1 MEDSPLNQLRW
12 PQSHWLRRRRWRFAV
27 EGTKRPPNALHH
39 ENSSVAHKKT
49 QQATQAL
56 VLPYHFSVS
65 NSSFFILSNPS
76 PLDHERFSAHRELE
90 SLLKKSLRGPD
101 ASALFRF
108 DLGSRALY
116 AADSSNYRQLPI
128 GVVFPRDAA
137 DVEAALAACRATR
150 AAVLPRGAGTSLAGQ
165 CVNVAVVFDY
175 SRYMNALD
183 RIDPQAKTARVQ
195 PGIVLDR
202 LRDAAELH
210 HLTYAPDPATHS
222 RCTLGGIIGNNSC
235 GVHGLLGGK
244 AVDNVESLDIVLYD
258 GTRMTVGATPPAELD
273 ALVRSGGRVG
283 QIYSGLAQ
291 IRDRYAALV
300 RAKFPRIP
308 RRVSGYNLDELLPE
322 NNFHVARALVGS
334 EGTCANIV
342 SATLNLTA
350 SPPFRVLTVLGF
362 SDAFIAADAVPL
374 ALEHKPIGLEGFDFM
389 LVDFMRRKGLALR
402 DLDRLPDGVGFLL
415 VEMGAWSAEEA
426 RAKAESVARASQSW
440 AAPPVAHICTPEEAA
455 SVWHVRESAL
465 GAMVFVPGEPDR
477 FEGWEDAAVPPAQLG
492 SYLRA
497 ITKLMAEYGFR
508 SPLYGHYGQGCVHT
522 RINFD
527 FATPKGIRIFR
538 EFIDRAAD
546 VVISFGGSLSGEHG
560 DGQSRAALLPKM
572 FGPELIEAFRE
583 FKKLWDPDNRM
594 NPGKLS
600 DAVRVYDPTENLRH
614 ASDPGA
620 PGPSLLGTGET
631 HFAFAKDNRSLARAT
646 ERCVGVGSCRN
657 TVGGV
662 MCPSYRATGEEQHS
676 TRGRARL
683 LWEMLSGALRDEG
696 FQSRAV
702 HEALDLCLSCKA
714 CKSECPVQVDMAAY
728 KSEFLAQR
736 YKDGLH
742 PLHHY
747 IFGFADRLAHYGS
760 LAPALTNAIL
770 TGPLTSPL
778 IKRIAGVARERQLP
792 RLAKKPFNRWGSAE
806 WREWKREHECVPVDR
821 KKTAGNLVHLWA
833 DTWNNYYHPE
843 ALAAASTVLGQ
854 AGFGAFTP
862 RGHFCCGRPLY
873 DFGLLSAARSYL
885 AQILRRMA
893 PQIEAGLPFVFLEPS
908 CASVFRDELLEL
920 FPSDPRAKRLS
931 EQVWLFADFLAVRAP
946 DSFVSGRFK
955 NALGGAHILLHGH
968 CHHKAV
974 FGGPGSEIALLRQA
988 GATVE
993 PIQAGCCG
1001 MAGPFGF
1008 EADKFEVSQA
1018 IANQGLLPAVQSAG
1032 PTTIVVADGFS
1043 CREQIDQ
1050 LAHTKALH
1058 FAEVLTHTCR
1068 CGG

>member
-1 MEDSPLNQLRW
+1 
-12 PQSHWLRRRRWRFAV
+12 
-27 EGTKRPPNALHH
+27 
-39 ENSSVAHKKT
+39 
-49 QQATQAL
+49 
-56 VLPYHFSVS
+56 VS
-65 NSSFFILSNPS
+65 TSSFSILSNPV
-76 PLDHERFSAHRELE
+76 PLDHERFSADRELE
-90 SLLKKSLRGPD
+90 SLLKKSLRGPV
-101 ASALFRF
+101 SF

-116 AADSSNYRQLPI
+116 AADASNYRQLPI

-137 DVEAALAACRATR
+137 DVEAALAACRATG

-165 CVNVAVVFDY
+165 CVNVAVVFDF
-175 SRYMNALD
+175 SRFMNSLEELD
-183 RIDPQAKTARVQ
+183 PAKRLARVQ

-202 LRDAAELH
+202 LRDAAEAH
-210 HLTYAPDPATHS
+210 HLTCAPDPASHS

-258 GTRMTVGATPPAELD
+258 GTRMTVGATPQEQLD
-273 ALVRSGGRVG
+273 ALLRAGGRVG
-283 QIYSGLAQ
+283 QIYSGLAR

-300 RAKFPRIP
+300 REKFPRIP

-350 SPPFRVLTVLGF
+350 SPPFRVLAVLGF

-374 ALEHKPIGLEGFDFM
+374 ALEHKPIGLEGFDYM

-440 AAPPVAHICTPEEAA
+440 PSPPAAHICTPEEAA
-455 SVWHVRESAL
+455 SVWRVRESAL

-477 FEGWEDAAVPPAQLG
+477 WEGWEDAAVPPARLG
-492 SYLRA
+492 NYLRA

-527 FATPKGIRIFR
+527 FSTPNGIKIFR

-560 DGQSRAALLPKM
+560 DGQARAALLPKM

-583 FKKLWDPDNRM
+583 FKRLWDPDNRM

-614 ASDPGA
+614 STEAGA
-620 PGPSLLGTGET
+620 PGLDSET
-631 HFAFAKDNRSLARAT
+631 WETNFAFAKDNGSLSRAT

-676 TRGRARL
+676 TRGRAHL
-683 LWEMLSGALRDEG
+683 LWEMLFGALRDEG

-702 HEALDLCLSCKA
+702 YEALDLCLSCKA

-736 YKDGLH
+736 YKGRLH

-747 IFGFADRLAHYGS
+747 IFGFADRLARYGS
-760 LAPALTNAIL
+760 MAPALTNAIL

-792 RLAKKPFNRWGSAE
+792 RLAPKTFQQSRRPSTKSGEGAPGPSHLGTGETTRRDLSQ
-806 WREWKREHECVPVDR
+806 PV
-821 KKTAGNLVHLWA
+821 LLWP
-833 DTWNNYYHPE
+833 DTWNNYYHPQS
-843 ALAAASTVLGQ
+843 LQAAETVLSL
-854 AGFGAFTP
+854 AGFRVETP
-862 RGHFCCGRPLY
+862 RGHICCGRPLY

-885 AQILRRMA
+885 AQVLRRMA
-893 PQIEAGLPFVFLEPS
+893 PQIDADLPFVFLEPS
-908 CASVFRDELLEL
+908 CASVFKDELLEL
-920 FPSDPRAKRLS
+920 FPSDPRAQRLS
-931 EQVWLFADFLAVRAP
+931 EQVWLFADLLAARAP
-946 DSFVSGRFK
+946 GSFVSGRFK

-1008 EADKFEVSQA
+1008 EADKFEVSKA

-1058 FAEVLTHTCR
+1058 FAEVLAHTCR

>member
-1 MEDSPLNQLRW
+1 
-12 PQSHWLRRRRWRFAV
+12 
-27 EGTKRPPNALHH
+27 
-39 ENSSVAHKKT
+39 
-49 QQATQAL
+49 
-56 VLPYHFSVS
+56 
-65 NSSFFILSNPS
+65 
-76 PLDHERFSAHRELE
+76 
-90 SLLKKSLRGPD
+90 
-101 ASALFRF
+101 
-108 DLGSRALY
+108 
-116 AADSSNYRQLPI
+116 
-128 GVVFPRDAA
+128 
-137 DVEAALAACRATR
+137 
-150 AAVLPRGAGTSLAGQ
+150 
-165 CVNVAVVFDY
+165 
-175 SRYMNALD
+175 
-183 RIDPQAKTARVQ
+183 
-195 PGIVLDR
+195 
-202 LRDAAELH
+202 
-210 HLTYAPDPATHS
+210 
-222 RCTLGGIIGNNSC
+222 
-235 GVHGLLGGK
+235 
-244 AVDNVESLDIVLYD
+244 DNVESLDIVLYD
-258 GTRMTVGATPPAELD
+258 GTRMTVGATPQEQLD

-283 QIYSGLAQ
+283 QIYAGLAR
-291 IRDRYAALV
+291 IRDRYAVLV
-300 RAKFPRIP
+300 REKFPRIP

-342 SATLNLTA
+342 SATLNLIA

-362 SDAFIAADAVPL
+362 SDAFLAADAVPL
-374 ALEHKPIGLEGFDFM
+374 ALDHKPIGLEGFDYL

-415 VEMGAWSAEEA
+415 VEMGAWSQEEA
-426 RAKAESVARASQSW
+426 LAKAEAIARASQAWPS
-440 AAPPVAHICTPEEAA
+440 PPVAHICTPEEAA

-492 SYLRA
+492 NYLRA

-527 FATPKGIRIFR
+527 FSTPKGIKKFR

-546 VVISFGGSLSGEHG
+546 MVLSFGGSLSGEHG
-560 DGQSRAALLPKM
+560 DGQARAALLPKM
-572 FGPELIEAFRE
+572 FGAELIEAFRE
-583 FKKLWDPDNRM
+583 FKSLWDPDNRM

-614 ASDPGA
+614 ASEMHTNLVQGA
-620 PGPSLLGTGET
+620 APPQVVRTGET
-631 HFAFAKDNRSLARAT
+631 HFAFAKDNGSLARAT

-676 TRGRARL
+676 TRGRAHL
-683 LWEMLSGALRDEG
+683 LWEMLSGALREEG

-736 YKDGLH
+736 YKGRLH
-742 PLHHY
+742 PLHQY
-747 IFGFADRLAHYGS
+747 IFGFADQLARYGS

-792 RLAKKPFNRWGSAE
+792 RLAPKTFQQSRRPSANLGAPGPSHLGT
-806 WREWKREHECVPVDR
+806 REATSSDLPQSV
-821 KKTAGNLVHLWA
+821 LLWP
-833 DTWNNYYHPE
+833 DTWNNYYHPQS
-843 ALAAASTVLGQ
+843 LQAAETVLSR
-854 AGFGAFTP
+854 AGFRVETP
-862 RGHFCCGRPLY
+862 SGHICCGRPLY

-885 AQILRRMA
+885 AQVLRRMT
-893 PQIEAGLPFVFLEPS
+893 PQIDAGMPFIFLEPS
-908 CASVFRDELLEL
+908 CASVFKDELLEL
-920 FPSDPRAKRLS
+920 FPNDPRAQRLS
-931 EQVWLFADFLAVRAP
+931 EQVWLLADFLAARAP
-946 DSFVSGRFK
+946 GFIPGR
-955 NALGGAHILLHGH
+955 LDGAHILIHGH

-974 FGGPGSEIALLRQA
+974 FGGPGSEIALLREA
-988 GATVE
+988 GAAVE
-993 PIQAGCCG
+993 LIQAGCCG

-1008 EADKFEVSQA
+1008 EADKFEVSKT
-1018 IANQGLLPAVQSAG
+1018 IANQGLLPAVQSAE

-1050 LAHTKALH
+1050 LAHVKALH
-1058 FAEVLTHTCR
+1058 FAELLAHTCR

>member
-1 MEDSPLNQLRW
+1 
-12 PQSHWLRRRRWRFAV
+12 
-27 EGTKRPPNALHH
+27 
-39 ENSSVAHKKT
+39 
-49 QQATQAL
+49 
-56 VLPYHFSVS
+56 VS
-65 NSSFFILSNPS
+65 TSSFSILSNPV

-90 SLLKKSLRGPD
+90 SLLKKSLRGP
-101 ASALFRF
+101 ASSDLVRF

-116 AADSSNYRQLPI
+116 AADASNYRQLPI

-137 DVEAALAACRATR
+137 DVEAALAACRTTG

-183 RIDPQAKTARVQ
+183 CIDPEAKTARVQ

-244 AVDNVESLDIVLYD
+244 AVDNVESLDILLYD

-273 ALVRSGGRVG
+273 ALTRAGGRVG

-300 RAKFPRIP
+300 REKFPRIP
-308 RRVSGYNLDELLPE
+308 RRVSGYSLDELLPE
-322 NNFHVARALVGS
+322 NHFHVARALVGS

-342 SATLNLTA
+342 SAALNLIA

-426 RAKAESVARASQSW
+426 RAKADSVARASQSW
-440 AAPPVAHICTPEEAA
+440 PSPPVAHICTPEEAA

-477 FEGWEDAAVPPAQLG
+477 WEGWEDAAVPPARLG
-492 SYLRA
+492 NYLRA

-527 FATPKGIRIFR
+527 FSTPNGIRIFR

-560 DGQSRAALLPKM
+560 DGQARAALLPKM
-572 FGPELIEAFRE
+572 FGPELMEAFRE
-583 FKKLWDPDNRM
+583 FKRLWDPDNRM

-614 ASDPGA
+614 APPAGESA
-620 PGPSLLGTGET
+620 ARATLET
-631 HFAFAKDNRSLARAT
+631 HFAFAASSGSLARAT

-676 TRGRARL
+676 TRGRAHL
-683 LWEMLSGALRDEG
+683 LWEMFSGALRDEG

-736 YKDGLH
+736 YRGRPH

-747 IFGFADRLAHYGS
+747 IFGFADRLARYGS

-792 RLAKKPFNRWGSAE
+792 RLAPKSFQKARNSS
-806 WREWKREHECVPVDR
+806 
-821 KKTAGNLVHLWA
+821 TNLVQEAAPPQVAWEEKTGDFPQSVLLWP
-833 DTWNNYYHPE
+833 DTWNNYYHPQSL
-843 ALAAASTVLGQ
+843 LAAETVLSLV
-854 AGFGAFTP
+854 GFRVETP
-862 RGHFCCGRPLY
+862 RGHICCGRPLY

-885 AQILRRMA
+885 AQVLRRMA
-893 PQIEAGLPFVFLEPS
+893 PQIDAGLPFVFLEPS
-908 CASVFRDELLEL
+908 CASVFKDELLEL

-931 EQVWLFADFLAVRAP
+931 DQVWLFADFLAARAP
-946 DSFVSGRFK
+946 GFVSGR
-955 NALGGAHILLHGH
+955 LDGAHILLHGH

-988 GATVE
+988 GAAVE
-993 PIQAGCCG
+993 LIQAGCCG

-1008 EADKFEVSQA
+1008 EADKFEVSKA
-1018 IANQGLLPAVQSAG
+1018 IANQGLLPAVQSAS

-1058 FAEVLTHTCR
+1058 FAEVLAHSCR

>member
-1 MEDSPLNQLRW
+1 MS
-12 PQSHWLRRRRWRFAV
+12 
-27 EGTKRPPNALHH
+27 T
-39 ENSSVAHKKT
+39 
-49 QQATQAL
+49 
-56 VLPYHFSVS
+56 
-65 NSSFFILSNPS
+65 SSFSILSNPV

-90 SLLKKSLRGPD
+90 SLLKKSLRAPVSSD
-101 ASALFRF
+101 LVRF
-108 DLGSRALY
+108 DLGSRALF
-116 AADSSNYRQLPI
+116 AADASNYRQLPI

-137 DVEAALAACRATR
+137 DVKAALAACRATG

-165 CVNVAVVFDY
+165 CVNVAVIFDF
-175 SRYMNALD
+175 SRFMNSLEELD
-183 RIDPQAKTARVQ
+183 PAKRLARVQ

-244 AVDNVESLDIVLYD
+244 AVDNVETLDIVLYD
-258 GTRMTVGATPPAELD
+258 GTKMTVGATPQEQLD
-273 ALVRSGGRVG
+273 ALVRAGGRVG
-283 QIYSGLAQ
+283 QIYSGLAR

-300 RAKFPRIP
+300 REKFPRIP

-342 SATLNLTA
+342 SATLNLIA

-362 SDAFIAADAVPL
+362 GDAFLAADAVPL

-426 RAKAESVARASQSW
+426 QAKAESVARAAQSW
-440 AAPPVAHICTPEEAA
+440 PSPPAAHICTPEEAA
-455 SVWHVRESAL
+455 SVWRVRESAL

-492 SYLRA
+492 KYLRA

-527 FATPKGIRIFR
+527 FSTPKGIKIFR

-572 FGPELIEAFRE
+572 FGPELVEAFRE
-583 FKKLWDPDNRM
+583 FKMLWDPDNRM

-600 DAVRVYDPTENLRH
+600 DVVRVYDPSENLRH

-620 PGPSLLGTGET
+620 PGPSHLGTVAT
-631 HFAFAKDNRSLARAT
+631 HFAFAKDNGSLARAT

-696 FQSRAV
+696 FQSHAV

-736 YKDGLH
+736 YKGRLH

-747 IFGFADRLAHYGS
+747 IFGFADRLARYGS
-760 LAPALTNAIL
+760 LAPAVTNAIL

-792 RLAKKPFNRWGSAE
+792 SLAPKSFQQSRGSSATLVQ
-806 WREWKREHECVPVDR
+806 KAAPPQV
-821 KKTAGNLVHLWA
+821 VHLETGEATSADFSHSVLLWP
-833 DTWNNYYHPE
+833 DTWNNYYHPQS
-843 ALAAASTVLGQ
+843 LQAAETVLSL
-854 AGFGAFTP
+854 AGFRVETP
-862 RGHFCCGRPLY
+862 RGHICCGRPLY

-885 AQILRRMA
+885 AQVLGRMA
-893 PQIEAGLPFVFLEPS
+893 PQIDAGLPFVFLEPS
-908 CASVFRDELLEL
+908 CASVFKDELLEF
-920 FPSDPRAKRLS
+920 FPSDPRAKRMS
-931 EQVWLFADFLAVRAP
+931 EQVWLLADFLAARAP
-946 DSFVSGRFK
+946 GFVSGR
-955 NALGGAHILLHGH
+955 LEGTHILLHGH

-974 FGGPGSEIALLRQA
+974 FGGPGTEIALLRQA

-1008 EADKFEVSQA
+1008 EADKFEVSRT
-1018 IANQGLLPAVQSAG
+1018 IANQGLLPAIQSAG

-1058 FAEVLTHTCR
+1058 FAEVLAHTCR